1 MLMSAVIFYSCNKNH
16 QEAENG
22 VLDKSPIVGKI
33 VTTHNQDKLIV
44 CDISLLKD
52 TIDLPLS
59 FLISDFDIINL
70 DNRVEALITENEGGV
85 EVSDNY
91 IGIHSST
98 GYKLFD
104 REGRYISTLSSRGQG
119 PEEYLISIYD
129 SYIDE
134 AESCVYLL
142 PMMSKNILTY
152 DLQGNAQKS
161 IPLAFNVGKGRFRV
175 NTQGKHVDIFT
186 LPFDSNIPVHS
197 DKSAD
202 FSITNRF

>member
-1 MLMSAVIFYSCNKNH
+1 MCSRS
-16 QEAENG
+16 
-22 VLDKSPIVGKI
+22 
-33 VTTHNQDKLIV
+33 
-44 CDISLLKD
+44 
-52 TIDLPLS
+52 
-59 FLISDFDIINL
+59 
-70 DNRVEALITENEGGV
+70 R
-85 EVSDNY
+85 
-91 IGIHSST
+91 
-98 GYKLFD
+98 
-104 REGRYISTLSSRGQG
+104 GRRWDGYISTLSSRGQG

-134 AESCVYLL
+134 VGSCVYLL